1 MRKRIKPYLI
11 IFITVFV
18 LLSIFAGCAS
28 TSTTD
33 GIYAPRGRSIFITDE
48 NNLIDD
54 NIERDLNEI
63 MIELER
69 QTQIEFDVIAVES
82 LGNNSIEEYGDI
94 IFSTL
99 EANKQNNAILLVFSK
114 EEGKARIEVGRGL
127 EGRLKESKCNEILED
142 YFLPYSQINDY
153 SKATVDTAKAI
164 INIVA
169 EDYVVIIDEANNI
182 IIEEDKDKDKAK
194 EETGFS
200 FPLFIVMA
208 IIFIVIMV
216 IFPKIKY

>member
-11 IFITVFV
+11 IFITAFV

-33 GIYAPRGRSIFITDE
+33 ERIYAPRGKSIFITDE
-48 NNLIDD
+48 NNLIGD
-54 NIERDLNEI
+54 NIERELNEI

-69 QTQIEFDVIAVES
+69 QTQIEFDIIATES
-82 LGNNSIEEYGDI
+82 LVDKTIEEYSNI
-94 IFSTL
+94 IFSSL
-99 EANKQNNAILLVFSK
+99 EINKQNNAILLVFSK

-127 EGRLKESKCNEILED
+127 EGRLKELKCNEILED

-153 SKATVDTAKAI
+153 SKATVNTAKAI

-182 IIEEDKDKDKAK
+182 GIEEDKDKAK

-200 FPLFIVMA
+200 FPSFIVIA
-208 IIFIVIMV
+208 IIFIVILT
-216 IFPKIKY
+216 IFPKIK